1 MKHKKCFGFL
11 LIEVMMTLTV
21 LGVLGG
27 VSLYFGGIIMQ
38 KVRSFQE
45 TAEGLRIATVIASY
59 HDETGF
65 FPAMRTDC
73 WEDIHD
79 NSEAFIDAVTDVLD
93 DGCFTSEERCSKKL
107 NVRIWVLGKQRI
119 SCSKAC
125 EALSRMLHRTI
136 APSEVHAFN
145 NEVLWFLPKKDD
157 EFAGYSCGF

>member
-1 MKHKKCFGFL
+1 MKSKKCFGFL
-11 LIEVMMTLTV
+11 LIEVMLTLTALV
-21 LGVLGG
+21 ILGG
-27 VSLYFGGIIMQ
+27 ISLYFGGIIMQ

-93 DGCFTSEERCSKKL
+93 DGCFTSEERRTKKL
-107 NVRIWVLGKQRI
+107 SVRIWALGKQRI
-119 SCSKAC
+119 SYAQAC
-125 EALSRMLHRTI
+125 EALSRMLRRKV
-136 APSEVHAFN
+136 APSEVHEFN
-145 NEVLWFLPKKDD
+145 NEVLWFLPKKED